1 MSTELTTERSGALTA
16 ALRQQGVG
24 ELLEPL
30 TREIHLF
37 DSYVAGTTFLKDPKI
52 LKELKPGIDLSL
64 HREDNIFDENAI
76 LLVDPEGRK
85 VGYVPEKDNLI
96 FARLMDAGKFLTAK
110 VLDIETRGDFLKISI
125 AIYLMDF

>member
-16 ALRQQGVG
+16 AIRQQGLG
-24 ELLEPL
+24 DLIKPL

-52 LKELKPGIDLSL
+52 LKELKPGSNLSL
-64 HREDNIFDENAI
+64 RRENNIFDENTI
-76 LLVDPEGRK
+76 LLIDPEGRE

-96 FARLMDAGKFLTAK
+96 FARLMDAGKFLIAK

-125 AIYLMDF
+125 AIYLVDF